1 MAIRLYMGVA
11 RAVARRELMAGPD
24 YRASY
29 LERTQKGIQDM
40 LGAIRD
46 GRVIPDP
53 DLMTRVKKENYD
65 KEKQIMTVSDK
76 HGNTVDIYVGVG
88 KEPAGTLWVSSS
100 ESLSRT
106 KTGSDSATDT
116 VSSISSS
123 ASLRAL
129 SR

>member
-1 MAIRLYMGVA
+1 
-11 RAVARRELMAGPD
+11 
-24 YRASY
+24 
-29 LERTQKGIQDM
+29 M

-88 KEPAGTLWVSSS
+88 KAPAGTL
-100 ESLSRT
+100 
-106 KTGSDSATDT
+106 
-116 VSSISSS
+116 
-123 ASLRAL
+123 
-129 SR
+129 